1 MGKATGFL
9 ELARAENPY
18 RSEAARLRDFEELHL
33 TQPVDARRKQASR
46 CMNCGVPFC
55 QSDFGC
61 PLHNLIPEWND
72 LLYRGRE
79 REALERLLMTAP
91 FPEFT
96 GRVCPAL
103 CEKACNLESVRQSR
117 TDGASAGRSPRRA
130 GNPRPAPAR
139 TRGVE
144 NDALTN
150 RDNELYLIETGFEK
164 GWIQPRIPHKR
175 TGRHVAVVGSGPAG
189 LACADLLNRLGH
201 EVTVIERADRAGGLL
216 MYGIPNMKL
225 PKTVVERRLQL
236 MEAEGVRFLLNTEAE
251 PEITHEYD
259 AVALCGGA
267 KKPRGLNVEGIFAVD
282 YLTAATRAVLTGGK
296 PSISAKDKRVV
307 VVGGG
312 DTGNDCVG
320 TALRQGCASVVQLE
334 MMPAPP
340 VERMVNNPW
349 PEWPHT
355 LRTDY
360 GQLEAIHRQGGDPRI
375 YETTVKRRLPGAIEI
390 VRLKGFDPIP
400 GTEQIIPCD
409 LMLIAAGFV
418 GCETATAER
427 FSVQLNS
434 RSCMMPENGSHH
446 LRDNLFSA
454 GDMRTGQSLV
464 VRALADGRAAALEI
478 DRYLKGDA
486 Q

>member
-1 MGKATGFL
+1 MGKPTGFM
-9 ELARAENPY
+9 EVARVENPY
-18 RSEAARLRDFEELHL
+18 RDEAARLRDFEDLHVPQP
-33 TQPVDARRKQASR
+33 TQARRAQASR

-61 PLHNLIPEWND
+61 PLNNLIPEWND
-72 LLYRGRE
+72 LLYRGKE

-103 CEKACNLESVRQSR
+103 CEKSCNLEK
-117 TDGASAGRSPRRA
+117 
-130 GNPRPAPAR
+130 
-139 TRGVE
+139 
-144 NDALTN
+144 DATTN

-164 GWIQPRIPHKR
+164 GWVQPRIPGRR
-175 TGRHVAVVGSGPAG
+175 TGKRVAVVGSGPAG

-201 EVTVIERADRAGGLL
+201 AVTVIERADRAGGLL

-225 PKTVVERRLQL
+225 PKRIVDRRVSL
-236 MEAEGVRFLLNTEAE
+236 MEAEGIHFLLNTDAN
-251 PEITHEYD
+251 PDDLQDFD

-267 KKPRGLNVEGIFAVD
+267 KQPRALNVEGTFAVD
-282 YLTAATRAVLTGGK
+282 YLTAATRAVLSGNTPVIDARG
-296 PSISAKDKRVV
+296 RHVV

-320 TALRQGCASVVQLE
+320 TALRQGCASIVQLE
-334 MMPAPP
+334 MMPSPP
-340 VERMVNNPW
+340 LERAACNPW
-349 PEWPHT
+349 PEWPRT

-360 GQLEAIHRQGGDPRI
+360 GQVEAIYRQGSDPRI
-375 YETTVKRRLPGAIEI
+375 YETTVKRLFPGAIEA
-390 VRLKGFDPIP
+390 VKLKGFDPIP
-400 GTEQIIPCD
+400 GTEQALPCD
-409 LMLIAAGFV
+409 LLLIAAGFV

-427 FSVQLNS
+427 FNVRLSP
-434 RSCMMPENGSHH
+434 RSCMMPEDGSHH

-478 DRYLKGDA
+478 DSYLKGDA

>member
-1 MGKATGFL
+1 MGKPTGFM
-9 ELARAENPY
+9 EVARAENPY
-18 RSEAARLRDFEELHL
+18 RDEAARLCDFEDLHIP
-33 TQPVDARRKQASR
+33 QPIDARQAQASR

-103 CEKACNLESVRQSR
+103 CEKACNLE
-117 TDGASAGRSPRRA
+117 
-130 GNPRPAPAR
+130 N
-139 TRGVE
+139 E
-144 NDALTN
+144 ALTN

-164 GWIQPRIPHKR
+164 GWVQPRIPHRR
-175 TGRHVAVVGSGPAG
+175 TGRRVAVVGSGPAG
-189 LACADLLNRLGH
+189 LATADLLNRLGH
-201 EVTVIERADRAGGLL
+201 AVTVIERADRAGGLL

-225 PKTVVERRLQL
+225 PKAVVERRIRL
-236 MEAEGVRFLLNTEAE
+236 MEAEGVRFLLNAKADAS
-251 PEITHEYD
+251 IMDEYD

-267 KKPRGLNVEGIFAVD
+267 KKPRALNVEGVFAVD
-282 YLTAATRAVLTGGK
+282 YLTAATKAVLSGDEPAIDANG
-296 PSISAKDKRVV
+296 RHVV

-320 TALRQGCASVVQLE
+320 TALRQGCASVLQLE

-340 VERMVNNPW
+340 VERSANNPW
-349 PEWPHT
+349 PEWPRT

-360 GQLEAIHRQGGDPRI
+360 GQMEAIHRQGGDPRV
-375 YETTVKRRLPGAIEI
+375 YETTVKRLLPGAIEI
-390 VRLKGFDPIP
+390 VKLKGFDPIP
-400 GTEQIIPCD
+400 GTERVLPCD
-409 LMLIAAGFV
+409 LLLIAAGFV

-427 FSVQLNS
+427 FDVKLSP
-434 RSCMMPENGSHH
+434 RGCMMPENGSHH
-446 LRDNLFSA
+446 LRGNLFSA

-478 DRYLKGDA
+478 DWYLREMNGRL
-486 Q
+486 

>member
-1 MGKATGFL
+1 MGKPTGFL
-9 ELARAENPY
+9 EIARIENPY
-18 RSEAARLRDFEELHL
+18 RREALRLEDFEDLHL
-33 TQPVDARRKQASR
+33 AQPVEARRAQASR

-61 PLHNLIPEWND
+61 PLNNLIPEWND

-103 CEKACNLESVRQSR
+103 CEKACNLE
-117 TDGASAGRSPRRA
+117 
-130 GNPRPAPAR
+130 
-139 TRGVE
+139 
-144 NDALTN
+144 NDATTN

-164 GWIQPRIPHKR
+164 GWVQPRIPPVR
-175 TGRHVAVVGSGPAG
+175 TGRRVAVVGSGPSG
-189 LACADLLNRLGH
+189 LAAADLLNRLGH
-201 EVTVIERADRAGGLL
+201 EVTVIERADRPGGLL

-225 PKTVVERRLQL
+225 PKAVVERRVRL
-236 MEAEGVRFLLNTEAE
+236 MEAEGVRFSLNTGAD
-251 PEITHEYD
+251 PAILKEYD
-259 AVALCGGA
+259 AVLLCGGA
-267 KKPRGLNVEGIFAVD
+267 KKPRALNVDGDGANDVRFAVD
-282 YLTAATRAVLTGGK
+282 YLTAATRAVLSGDA
-296 PSISAKDKRVV
+296 PSVTAKDKAVV

-320 TALRQGCASVVQLE
+320 TALRQGCRSVVQLE

-340 VERMVNNPW
+340 VDRLANNPW
-349 PEWPHT
+349 PEWPRT

-360 GQLEAIHRQGGDPRI
+360 GQLEAIHRQGGDPRV
-375 YETTVKRRLPGAIEI
+375 YETTVKRILPGQIET
-390 VRLKGFDPIP
+390 VKLKGFSPIP
-400 GTEQIIPCD
+400 GTEQAIPCD

-427 FSVQLNS
+427 FDVALSQ
-434 RSCMMPENGSHH
+434 RGTMMPADGSHH
-446 LRDNLFSA
+446 IRDNLFSA

-464 VRALADGRAAALEI
+464 VRALADGRAAAREVNQYLE
-478 DRYLKGDA
+478 G
-486 Q
+486 QV